1 MMREIPDRQAQRV
14 WLMLVIVGVILSFV
28 GWFRF
33 AS

>member
-1 MMREIPDRQAQRV
+1 MNHDFPDRQAQRV